1 MPEPLAKIADYVELV
16 NALRERA
23 AALNLSFEKLDGLA
37 GLHDGYSAHLLTPHP
52 QLSMRILGKL
62 SLGCVLGA
70 LGVELIMIENPHAM
84 IKLSDRLARLGRRD
98 EAQVRTK
105 PFGTPKKWLRSGYF
119 RSLGRRGGR
128 ARFDAMSQAKSR
140 CSAKPALELAGD
152 ARGPINSQCWRR
164 SLRRF
169 LARTASLADID

>member
-52 QLSMRILGKL
+52 QLSMRTLGKL

-105 PFGTPKKWLRSGYF
+105 PFGTPKKCC
-119 RSLGRRGGR
+119 
-128 ARFDAMSQAKSR
+128 AAVI
-140 CSAKPALELAGD
+140 SAVWAGEAGELVSM
-152 ARGPINSQCWRR
+152 R
-164 SLRRF
+164 
-169 LARTASLADID
+169 

>member
-84 IKLSDRLARLGRRD
+84 IKLSDRLARLGRRNP
-98 EAQVRTK
+98 AQVRNGK
-105 PFGTPKKWLRSGYF
+105 PSGMPEKQWLRSRYF
-119 RSLGRRGGR
+119 SDLGKRGGR
-128 ARFDAMSQAKSR
+128 ARFDAMSQAEKSR
-140 CSAKPALELAGD
+140 LGKLG
-152 ARGPINSQCWRR
+152 AR
-164 SLRRF
+164 
-169 LARTASLADID
+169 ARWQER